1 MIKLKILLQFKYLI
15 IILSFILSI
24 SIIIKLNTKEN
35 NSNHFILR
43 IESINYENNNY
54 TLNLSNKYI
63 SYYKGDYD
71 FHLGDYVEINGKL
84 IKPNNNT
91 IPNLFNYKDYL
102 KYKGIDY
109 NLEINDI
116 KLYKKRNLIYEL
128 KDRIRR
134 IIDSRK
140 SKAYLYAFIL
150 GDTSYIDKDTKLS
163 FNKMGIS
170 HLFAI
175 SGTHIAFIS
184 FLINYLYK
192 KKGLNIYLYFV
203 LVNLIVI
210 IYYFLT
216 NHLVSLLRILLFFN
230 LSFINKQTV
239 NETEAGT
246 LRRYIKR
253 LGVPHITVSMPA
265 NETEYAAIYS
275 AYINSSSHTIKY
287 YNPGTG
293 LAETF
298 TGFIENFEG
307 ELIDDN
313 GTTPNW
319 NISFEITSM

>member
-24 SIIIKLNTKEN
+24 SIIIKFNTKEN

-84 IKPNNNT
+84 IKPSNNT

-128 KDRIRR
+128 KDKIRR

-140 SKAYLYAFIL
+140 SKAYLYAFIF

-184 FLINYLYK
+184 FLI
-192 KKGLNIYLYFV
+192 
-203 LVNLIVI
+203 
-210 IYYFLT
+210 
-216 NHLVSLLRILLFFN
+216 IL
-230 LSFINKQTV
+230 
-239 NETEAGT
+239 
-246 LRRYIKR
+246 
-253 LGVPHITVSMPA
+253 
-265 NETEYAAIYS
+265 
-275 AYINSSSHTIKY
+275 
-287 YNPGTG
+287 
-293 LAETF
+293 
-298 TGFIENFEG
+298 
-307 ELIDDN
+307 
-313 GTTPNW
+313 
-319 NISFEITSM
+319 EIQI